1 MGEDG
6 NVEAFY
12 ARDGAWQPALRA
24 LRGILLSCPVEE
36 VWKWRAPCYVAH
48 GGNVA
53 TLWGLKDGP
62 VLSLFKGV
70 LVADPE
76 GLLQPP
82 GPNSRSARVVR
93 LSGLDEVEAR
103 AEALRALILR
113 AVENEKAGLRVD
125 FDDAGP
131 GWPEELSARLEGD
144 PELAAA
150 FAALTPG
157 RQRGYVLHFSGAKKA
172 ETRAA
177 RIDRHVARILDGKG
191 MHDR

>member
-1 MGEDG
+1 MSEDPKIA
-6 NVEAFY
+6 AFF
-12 ARDGAWQPALRA
+12 ARDGDWQPALWA
-24 LRGILLSCPVEE
+24 LREILLSCPVEE

-53 TLWGLKDGP
+53 TLWGLRDGP

-76 GLLQPP
+76 GLLEPP

-93 LSGLDEVEAR
+93 LSGAEEVAER
-103 AEALRALILR
+103 AESLRALILR
-113 AVENEKAGLRVD
+113 AVENEAQGLRVT
-125 FDDAGP
+125 FSEAGP
-131 GWPEELSARLEGD
+131 DWPDELTERLDAD

-157 RQRGYVLHFSGAKKA
+157 RQRGYVLHFAGAKRP

-177 RIDRHVARILDGKG
+177 RIDKHAARILAGKG